1 MSRQSLEAELEHL
14 KELNTTVDLLLDTV
28 RSTLTKIHT
37 IKGATDSTAV
47 LLDDWIRILNQTQFT
62 QAVLKD
68 PQWQGPESD
77 DVEPVDYSRREATL
91 EAELR
96 EIEAENDRLAS
107 TLQRTE
113 DQLQQRQQQQK

>member
-14 KELNTTVDLLLDTV
+14 QKLNSTVDLLLDTV
-28 RSTLTKIHT
+28 KNTLTKIHT

-62 QAVLKD
+62 QAVLQD
-68 PQWQGPESD
+68 PQWQGPESED
-77 DVEPVDYSRREATL
+77 PESVDYTLREAAL

-96 EIEAENDRLAS
+96 EIELENDRLAS
-107 TLQRTE
+107 TLQKTE
-113 DQLQQRQQQQK
+113 DQLQQRQQQS

>member
-14 KELNTTVDLLLDTV
+14 KKLNTTVDLLLDTV
-28 RSTLTKIHT
+28 KNTLTKIHT

-62 QAVLKD
+62 QAVLND
-68 PQWQGPESD
+68 PNWQGPESD
-77 DVEPVDYSRREATL
+77 DVDTIDYSLREAAL

-96 EIEAENDRLAS
+96 EIEAENERLSS
-107 TLQRTE
+107 TLKKTE
-113 DQLQQRQQQQK
+113 DQLQQVHQQN